1 VEERIDAIEEA
12 IRSLSLS
19 LNSKVPRAQRKS
31 RQPKPWT
38 NEKAINKAKL
48 LFYHDNKKNADIIE
62 SVRGGLEQGNMLVYK
77 TKKVGDVVTQVPNT
91 HWLLVKDATDMQF
104 DALTTHEK
112 DEYVQRAWLEHTN
125 KLAGVE

>member
-1 VEERIDAIEEA
+1 VEQRIEAIEEA

-19 LNSKVPRAQRKS
+19 LNSKAPRAERKP

-48 LFYHDNKKNADIIE
+48 MYYHEHKKDADIIE
-62 SVRGGLEQGNMLVYK
+62 SVRGGLEQGNMLVYR

-91 HWLLVKDATDMQF
+91 HWLLVKDATDMLF
-104 DALTTHEK
+104 DALASHEK
-112 DEYVQRAWLEHTN
+112 DDYVNRAWQEHTN
-125 KLAGVE
+125 KLTEAE